1 MSLNVIFG
9 PRKVTCIDSQKN
21 QKLTNIDTFDLKHM
35 EVHIFQKS
43 EKAEN
48 CDFEE
53 AIYRAYLCLFGQ
65 TQKQGAGM
73 VQNSSH
79 VEFLMNSSF

>member
-1 MSLNVIFG
+1 
-9 PRKVTCIDSQKN
+9 
-21 QKLTNIDTFDLKHM
+21 M

-53 AIYRAYLCLFGQ
+53 AIYRAYLCVFDQ

-73 VQNSSH
+73 VQNSSL